1 MRRIVACT
9 FAALTLALGAG
20 ASTAG
25 AQGPVNQTG
34 LVNINLGDVTVQVPI
49 AVAAN
54 ICGVNVAALA
64 VDVAQLGQATCKA
77 VSNAT
82 STATVTPS
90 SGGPVNQTG
99 LVNVNVGNVT
109 LQLPVSVA
117 ANVCGLNVALLAVN
131 VLQGANVTCT
141 AQGQSQAG

>member
-1 MRRIVACT
+1 
-9 FAALTLALGAG
+9 
-20 ASTAG
+20 
-25 AQGPVNQTG
+25 
-34 LVNINLGDVTVQVPI
+34 LVNINVGDITVQVPI
-49 AVAAN
+49 SVAAN

-64 VDVAQLGQATCKA
+64 VDVAQFGQTTCDA
-77 VSNAT
+77 MS
-82 STATVTPS
+82 SSGATVTQS
-90 SGGPVNQTG
+90 GGGGPVNQTG